1 MFLRLLYKISV
12 IFFMFYLNNYS
23 NAQMLIH
30 HNLSA
35 SQNDSSLSYELALL
49 TLLLEKST
57 DKYGSFQLIKAEASS
72 QSRAFLELKNN
83 SQNIDV
89 IATMTSISREEDA
102 EPIRI
107 CIFKGL
113 LGVRIPMVLTENN
126 EKFENIKTAKE
137 LQKVSIGQ
145 VFDWPDTEILLKNNM
160 NVIKATSY
168 PVLYPMLKSR
178 RFDLFPLGALEV
190 FPIAESHAKEFGLTV
205 IKKWAMV
212 YPTGYYFFVSKLN
225 KKLQQRLKYGFEKI
239 LQDGSFE
246 NIFNKFNAQY
256 LQTAN
261 LNNRKLIFLKN
272 PLLPKKTPIENEKLW
287 YPLIWQGIRSIN

>member
-1 MFLRLLYKISV
+1 MSLRLLYTIPV
-12 IFFMFYLNNYS
+12 LFFMFFSNNYLY
-23 NAQMLIH
+23 AQMVIH
-30 HNLSA
+30 HKLTA

-49 TLLLEKST
+49 TLLLERTT
-57 DKYGSFQLIKAEASS
+57 DKYGSFQLIKAETSS

-89 IATMTSISREEDA
+89 IATMTSKSREEDA

-113 LGVRIPMVLTENN
+113 LGVRIPMILTENK

-137 LQKVSIGQ
+137 LQKISIGQ
-145 VFDWPDTEILLKNNM
+145 VFDWPDTEILLKNKI

-168 PVLYPMLKSR
+168 PVLFPMLKSR

-190 FPIAESHAKEFGLTV
+190 FPIAESHAKEFELTV
-205 IKKWAMV
+205 IKKWAIV
-212 YPTGYYFFVSKLN
+212 YPTGYYFFVSKKN
-225 KKLQQRLKYGFEKI
+225 KKLQQRLKDGFEKI

-246 NIFNKFNAQY
+246 NMFNKYNAQY
-256 LQTAN
+256 LQIAN
-261 LNNRKLIFLKN
+261 LNSRKLIFLKN
-272 PLLPKKTPIENEKLW
+272 PLLPKKTPIDNEKLW
-287 YPLIWQGIRSIN
+287 YPLIWQGIKSIN